1 MEIQPIL
8 LALRRSK
15 TGAILVAAQVA
26 LTLAI
31 VCNALFVV
39 KARLATVDRPSG
51 VAEDEVFQIQYAAAG
66 EIEDRKGM
74 QQADIQ
80 ALRAIPGVK
89 EVAAVNSFPVSSSGW
104 GMGVTRD
111 GKPGNEI
118 PTGVYFSGES
128 FVKAMGLHLVAGRDF
143 NDSEVREVDDR
154 TDTRVAADVVIVSA
168 QVARKLFKNEQDAI
182 GKTIYQGS
190 GKEAQPMRIVGVV
203 DTLLSSSAPA
213 IDEYAHSTFIWPIRY
228 LGATA
233 HYAVRAEPAQ
243 RARVMK
249 DAEKALSALRPDR
262 VLINLHDMQEIKFRR
277 YRHERAGANMLIAVT
292 IGLLLVTASG
302 IVGVASLW
310 VSQRRKQIGVRRALG
325 ARRRDIVRYFVTEN
339 ILITTVGIAAGLAM
353 AVGLNL
359 FLVSKLELARLPAV
373 YLVGGMIAVW
383 ALGLV
388 AVLGPAWRA
397 AAVPPAIATRSA

>member
-74 QQADIQ
+74 QQADIA

-89 EVAAVNSFPVSSSGW
+89 AVAAVNSFPVSTSGW
-104 GMGVTRD
+104 GMSVSAD
-111 GKPGNEI
+111 GKPDKET

-143 NDSEVREVDDR
+143 EDSEVREVDDR
-154 TDTRVAADVVIVSA
+154 TNLRVASDVVIVSKHL
-168 QVARKLFKNEQDAI
+168 ARRLFKDEQAAI

-190 GKEAQPMRIVGVV
+190 GKDAQAMRIVGVV

-213 IDEYAHSTFIWPIRY
+213 NEFAQDTFVWPVRY
-228 LGATA
+228 LGPTA
-233 HYAVRAEPAQ
+233 HYAVRAEPSQ

-249 DAEKALSALRPDR
+249 DAEKALGAIRPDR
-262 VLINLHDMQEIKFRR
+262 VLVNLHDMPEIKYRR

-325 ARRRDIVRYFVTEN
+325 AKRRDIVRYFVTEN
-339 ILITTVGIAAGLAM
+339 LLITTAGIAAGLAM

-359 FLVSKLELARLPAV
+359 FLVSKLELARLPVA

>member
-39 KARLATVDRPSG
+39 KARLATASRPSG
-51 VAEDEVFQIQYAAAG
+51 VDEDDVFQMQYVAAT
-66 EIEDRKGM
+66 EVDDRKGM
-74 QQADIQ
+74 MQADLQ
-80 ALRAIPGVK
+80 ALRAVPGVK
-89 EVAAVNSFPVSSSGW
+89 AVAAVNSFPLSTSGW
-104 GMGVTRD
+104 GMGITVD
-111 GKPGNEI
+111 PKPGKEV
-118 PTGVYFSGES
+118 GSGAYFSGES
-128 FVKAMGLHLVAGRDF
+128 YVDAMGLDLIEGRDF
-143 NDSEVREVDDR
+143 EEGEVVEVDDR
-154 TDTRVAADVVIVSA
+154 TDLRVQADVVILSRHL
-168 QVARKLFKNEQDAI
+168 ARTLFGSEKGVV
-182 GKTIYQGS
+182 GKTVYLGS
-190 GKEAQPMRIVGVV
+190 GPTAHPMQVVGVV
-203 DTLLSSSAPA
+203 DALMTSDGRTDPTA
-213 IDEYAHSTFIWPIRY
+213 YHTFIIPVRY
-228 LGATA
+228 FGGTA
-233 HYAVRAEPAQ
+233 HYAIRAEPGQ
-243 RARVMK
+243 RDRVMK
-249 DAEKALSALRPDR
+249 DAEKALGAVRSDR
-262 VLINLHDMQEIKFRR
+262 ILINFHTMDEIRHRR

-339 ILITTVGIAAGLAM
+339 LLITTAGVGAGLAL

-359 FLVSKLELARLPAV
+359 FLVSKLELAKLPLH

-383 ALGLV
+383 ALGLI
-388 AVLGPAWRA
+388 AVIGPAWRA
-397 AAVPPAIATRSA
+397 ASVPPAIATRSA